1 MSGCRFS
8 LFYLTYA
15 QSDFTF
21 KKRFSFHFLTHQTKR
36 VRGNHYVF
44 CIKLDHNICVLLWPF
59 TSVSCPIGYFHNA
72 SALSCQICPMDHYQ
86 DKEAQSSCIPCPEGM
101 FTRGKEG
108 SKVRDDCRGRYI
120 FSFFYKT
127 AELALEAIVESLSV
141 LLNRLIR
148 LVTYL

>member
-8 LFYLTYA
+8 LFYLTNA

-59 TSVSCPIGYFHNA
+59 TSVSCPIGYFYNA
-72 SALSCQICPMDHYQ
+72 SALSCQICPIDHYQ
-86 DKEAQSSCIPCPEGM
+86 DKEAQSSCIPCPKGT

-108 SKVRDDCRGRYI
+108 SKLRADCRGRYM
-120 FSFFYKT
+120 FSFFTKLPSWHWNPLCPLWK
-127 AELALEAIVESLSV
+127 APRSCSNWLFS
-141 LLNRLIR
+141 
-148 LVTYL
+148 